1 MTYYMMQPVKV
12 SVIMPAYNRETYIRE
27 SIDSVLAQSFTDFEL
42 IVVDDG
48 STDATAAIVE
58 SYTDRRIRLIR
69 QSNGGVSVARN
80 TGLEAARGR
89 FITFLDSDDLYYPDF
104 LNTLFRLIRSTKTDM
119 VFCDFSESYQA
130 EDMKIFNLRKIRY
143 FIKEKL
149 LGTRV
154 LTSDSQIDGLPTNI
168 DCVMISKNLIERY
181 HLRFLPGVRMFEDWN
196 FLYKAFLAAKKICGT
211 YRCLAHY
218 RRHSDSAS
226 FIQYSSPE
234 EATPV
239 DLRENELEFAQR
251 YGLNGEFIKRVKRY
265 EAFKTFKNVWKQKKR
280 NEAAHYVKE
289 HRALLEQFTS
299 TGGTFR
305 DRWICR
311 LMLLVVPKVQS

>member
-1 MTYYMMQPVKV
+1 MQPVKV

-69 QSNGGVSVARN
+69 QSNRGVSVARN
-80 TGLEAARGR
+80 TGLEAARGQ

-130 EDMKIFNLRKIRY
+130 EDMKIINLRKIRC

-154 LTSDSQIDGLPTNI
+154 LTSDSLIDGLPTNI

-265 EAFKTFKNVWKQKKR
+265 EVFKTFKNVWKQKKR

-311 LMLLVVPKVQS
+311 LLLLAVPKVQS

>member
-1 MTYYMMQPVKV
+1 
-12 SVIMPAYNRETYIRE
+12 MPAYNRETYIRE

-69 QSNGGVSVARN
+69 QSNRGVSVARN
-80 TGLEAARGR
+80 TGLEAARGQ

-130 EDMKIFNLRKIRY
+130 EDMKIINLRKIRC

-154 LTSDSQIDGLPTNI
+154 LTSDSLIDGLPTNI

-196 FLYKAFLAAKKICGT
+196 FLYKFS
-211 YRCLAHY
+211 R
-218 RRHSDSAS
+218 
-226 FIQYSSPE
+226 
-234 EATPV
+234 
-239 DLRENELEFAQR
+239 
-251 YGLNGEFIKRVKRY
+251 
-265 EAFKTFKNVWKQKKR
+265 
-280 NEAAHYVKE
+280 
-289 HRALLEQFTS
+289 
-299 TGGTFR
+299 
-305 DRWICR
+305 
-311 LMLLVVPKVQS
+311 

>member
-226 FIQYSSPE
+226 FIQYGSPE

>member
-27 SIDSVLAQSFTDFEL
+27 SIDSVLAQRFTDFEL

-69 QSNGGVSVARN
+69 QSNRGVSVARN

-218 RRHSDSAS
+218 RRHSDSH
-226 FIQYSSPE
+226 
-234 EATPV
+234 
-239 DLRENELEFAQR
+239 DQR
-251 YGLNGEFIKRVKRY
+251 IRF
-265 EAFKTFKNVWKQKKR
+265 
-280 NEAAHYVKE
+280 
-289 HRALLEQFTS
+289 
-299 TGGTFR
+299 
-305 DRWICR
+305 
-311 LMLLVVPKVQS
+311 P

>member
-69 QSNGGVSVARN
+69 QSNRGVSVARN
-80 TGLEAARGR
+80 TGLEAARGQ

-130 EDMKIFNLRKIRY
+130 EDMKIINLRKIRC

-154 LTSDSQIDGLPTNI
+154 LTSDSLIDGLPTNI

-239 DLRENELEFAQR
+239 DLRENELEFAQH
-251 YGLNGEFIKRVKRY
+251 YGLNGGFIKRVKRY
-265 EAFKTFKNVWKQKKR
+265 EVFKTFKLLIRQKDYKKAARHAENHKTALTCYAKTGERWNDRLYCRVWR
-280 NEAAHYVKE
+280 FVVKYME
-289 HRALLEQFTS
+289 
-299 TGGTFR
+299 G
-305 DRWICR
+305 
-311 LMLLVVPKVQS
+311 